1 MSICCRSFAPG
12 AKVVPYIFYIRF
24 ADGAQYRIFLADV
37 AYLHF
42 RGKAL
47 SYRRGERD
55 CEEAVAVQLFAYD
68 AGAQCVCVEAGHQVK
83 HRRAVARFY
92 DALVLVVAQQLFR
105 HEK

>member
-12 AKVVPYIFYIRF
+12 VEVVFYIVDVC
-24 ADGAQYRIFLADV
+24 AAYLAQYRIFLADV

-47 SYRRGERD
+47 SFRRDERD
-55 CEEAVAVQLFAYD
+55 CEEAVAVQLFADY
-68 AGAQCVCVEAGHQVK
+68 AGAQGLGVEAGHQVK

-92 DALVLVVAQQLFR
+92 DALVLVVAQKLLG
-105 HEK
+105 HE